1 MTESGMPT
9 KEDIAKTLGVSDDG
23 AEKPRFKRW
32 KKWVM
37 AGVILLVI
45 VIIRGSGNKTNAVH
59 YVTQPVTNG
68 NLVVSVSATGTL
80 APVKEVDVGIEV
92 SGTIKT
98 IEVDYN
104 DEVKVG
110 QVLARLDTTK
120 LESQALQSKAALAS
134 AEAKLL
140 QTRASVKELESR
152 WSQLNKVRDL
162 SGGKMPS
169 QVDLDAA
176 EASLARA
183 KADEASAN
191 AGLDQAKATL
201 NISET
206 DLSKAVII
214 SPINGV
220 VLTRNVEPGQT
231 VAASFSAPL
240 LFTLAQDLKEMELL
254 VDIDEADV
262 GSVQKGQEAVFT
274 VDAYPDHEFPAA
286 VTQVRYGSET
296 VDGVVTYKA
305 VLRVDNSGLLLRPG
319 MTATAVI
326 KVKNIQNA
334 LLVPNAA
341 LRFVPPVV
349 EEKPKSGGS
358 VLQSILPRRPRHNVN
373 TMQAVSSNGK
383 EQKVWTLRNGQLTSI
398 PFTKGTSNGLMT
410 EVIDGELEPGMEV
423 VTDMETAGG

>member
-1 MTESGMPT
+1 MTQSGIPT
-9 KEDIAKTLGVSDDG
+9 KEDIAKTLGVSD
-23 AEKPRFKRW
+23 ASAVKPRFKRW
-32 KKWVM
+32 RKWGI
-37 AGVILLVI
+37 AAVILLGLL
-45 VIIRGSGNKTNAVH
+45 IIRGSGNKANAVH
-59 YVTQPVTNG
+59 YVTQPVTMG

-80 APVKEVDVGIEV
+80 APVKKVDVGIEV

-120 LESQALQSKAALAS
+120 LESQALQAKAALAS

-140 QTRASVKELESR
+140 QARASVKELESK
-152 WSQLNKVRDL
+152 WGQLNRVREL

-169 QVDLDAA
+169 QADLDAA

-191 AGLDQAKATL
+191 AGVDQAKATL
-201 NISET
+201 NIAET

-262 GSVQKGQEAVFT
+262 GSVQKGQEAAFT

-286 VTQVRYGSET
+286 ITQVRYGSET

-305 VLRVDNSGLLLRPG
+305 VLRVDNSELLLRPG

-326 KVKNIQNA
+326 RVKNIQNA

-349 EEKPKSGGS
+349 EEKPRSGGS
-358 VLQSILPRRPRHNVN
+358 VMQSLLPHPRRQKTKTSNAPK
-373 TMQAVSSNGK
+373 SNGK
-383 EQKVWTLRNGQLTSI
+383 EQKVWTLCNGQLTAV
-398 PFTKGTSNGLMT
+398 PFTKGISNGVMT
-410 EVIDGELEPGMEV
+410 EVTDGELEPGMEL
-423 VTDMETAGG
+423 VTDMETAV

>member
-1 MTESGMPT
+1 MTQSGIPT
-9 KEDIAKTLGVSDDG
+9 KEDIAKTLGVSD
-23 AEKPRFKRW
+23 ASAVKPRFKRW
-32 KKWVM
+32 KKWGI
-37 AGVILLVI
+37 AAVILLGFL
-45 VIIRGSGNKTNAVH
+45 IIRGSGNKANAVH

-120 LESQALQSKAALAS
+120 LESQALQAKAALAS

-140 QTRASVKELESR
+140 QARASVKELESK
-152 WSQLNKVRDL
+152 WGQLNKVREL

-169 QVDLDAA
+169 QVDLDSA

-191 AGLDQAKATL
+191 AGVDQAKATL
-201 NISET
+201 NIAET

-220 VLTRNVEPGQT
+220 VLTRNIEPGQT

-286 VTQVRYGSET
+286 ITQVRYGSET

-305 VLRVDNSGLLLRPG
+305 VLRVDNSELLLRPG

-326 KVKNIQNA
+326 RVKNIQNA

-349 EEKPKSGGS
+349 EEEAHSGGS
-358 VLQSILPRRPRHNVN
+358 VMQSLLPHPPRHKTKTNN
-373 TMQAVSSNGK
+373 APKTNGK
-383 EQKVWTLRNGQLTSI
+383 DQKVWTLRNGQLTAI
-398 PFTKGTSNGLMT
+398 PFTKGTNNGIMT
-410 EVIDGELEPGMEV
+410 EVTDGELEPGMEL
-423 VTDMETAGG
+423 VTDMEKAG

>member
-1 MTESGMPT
+1 MTQFEVPS
-9 KEDIAKTLGVSDDG
+9 KEDLAKTLGVNTAGSG
-23 AEKPRFKRW
+23 KPHAKHW
-32 KKWVM
+32 KKWVIT
-37 AGVILLVI
+37 AVILL
-45 VIIRGSGNKTNAVH
+45 IILLILRGGNNADAVR
-59 YVTQPVTNG
+59 YVTQPVKIG
-68 NLVVSVSATGTL
+68 NLVVTVSATGTL

-134 AEAKLL
+134 AEAKVL
-140 QTRASVKELESR
+140 QAKASVKELESR
-152 WSQLNKVRDL
+152 WSQLNKVREL

-169 QVDLDAA
+169 QTDLDAA

-183 KADEASAN
+183 KADEASSG
-191 AGLDQAKATL
+191 AGVDQAKANL
-201 NISET
+201 NIAET
-206 DLSKAVII
+206 DLSKAVIV

-262 GSVQKGQEAVFT
+262 GSVEKGQEAVFT
-274 VDAYPDHEFPAA
+274 VDAYPDHEFPATI
-286 VTQVRYGSET
+286 TQVRYGSET

-305 VLRVDNSGLLLRPG
+305 VLRVDNSGLMLRPG

-326 KVKNIQNA
+326 RVKKIENS

-341 LRFVPPVV
+341 LRFVPPVSE
-349 EEKPKSGGS
+349 EEKKSQGS
-358 VLQSILPRRPRHNVN
+358 ILQSLLPRPPRHKAKAKQEVN
-373 TMQAVSSNGK
+373 EKGK
-383 EQKVWTLRNGQLTSI
+383 GLKVWTLKNGRLTSVS
-398 PFTKGTSNGLMT
+398 FAKGISDGIMT
-410 EVIDGELEPGMEV
+410 QVTGGDLKEGVEL
-423 VTDMETAGG
+423 VTDMETVK